1 MDLMERTSVQESM
14 GQDTCLPSE
23 KGSTEIPAKF
33 CLECG
38 LVGQPKEYRPGSFRL
53 EIKLWLVIPALWI
66 TSFLWGLPSVHPA
79 LEAFVQW
86 LGRQYPGVVRCVL
99 ALISCYRAVGP
110 LRYLGPSAFLVPG
123 VLYSFWRLTARYS
136 GCASCRSR
144 QIARLDSPYAQTYL
158 ATLTPKGVAQPWVCM
173 ACATPVFTKVPE
185 CPACGA
191 GQANSEIETAN
202 QRVGVSATTDSR
214 RSSEDSVSPN
224 HPHTISWLWAL
235 LTAVIGHYRAIPK
248 LCSPAAD
255 THKH

>member
-1 MDLMERTSVQESM
+1 MDSMERTSAQEST
-14 GQDTCLPSE
+14 GQDTCLPSAE
-23 KGSTEIPAKF
+23 DPTEIPAKF
-33 CLECG
+33 CRACG
-38 LVGQPKEYRPGSFRL
+38 FVGQPKEYRPGSSRL
-53 EIKLWLVIPALWI
+53 EVELWLLIPALGI
-66 TSFLWGLPSVHPA
+66 MSFLWRLPSVHPA

-86 LGRQYPGVVRCVL
+86 FGAQCPRVL
-99 ALISCYRAVGP
+99 QCITTLISPYREVGP

-123 VLYSFWRLTARYS
+123 VLYSFGRLTARYN
-136 GCASCRSR
+136 GCPRCRSR

-158 ATLTPKGVAQPWVCM
+158 ATLTPKGVAKPWVCM